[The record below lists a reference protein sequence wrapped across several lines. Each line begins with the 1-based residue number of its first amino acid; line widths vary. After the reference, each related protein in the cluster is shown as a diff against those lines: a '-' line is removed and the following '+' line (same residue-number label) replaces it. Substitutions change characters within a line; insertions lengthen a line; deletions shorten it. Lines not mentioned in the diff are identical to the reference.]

1 MEKLATRT
9 ALLVSL
15 ISFIIGLISDISIV
29 IALLRSGIVFVGVL
43 FIFFMAGMLMRWGVF
58 LMIPR
63 NPIRHGS
70 SETNE

>member
-1 MEKLATRT
+1 MEKFATRT
-9 ALLVSL
+9 ALFVAL
-15 ISFIIGLISDISIV
+15 ISFIIGLVSNISIM

-63 NPIRHGS
+63 NPVQQGS
-70 SETNE
+70 SKTNE